1 MTSHDLPDHGCS
13 PVRPRPSHSHSQL
26 LEAVQRYG
34 EMEARLHAM
43 VTEVQRDQHA
53 RVDEDQ
59 LLQLEQQIFVELLQ
73 LGLQSQVIDDL

>member
-1 MTSHDLPDHGCS
+1 MTSHDHGCS
-13 PVRPRPSHSHSQL
+13 PVRHRPSHSQL

-59 LLQLEQQIFVELLQ
+59 LLQLEQQLFVELLQ
-73 LGLQSQVIDDL
+73 LGLQSQVIAALIRL

>member
-1 MTSHDLPDHGCS
+1 ML
-13 PVRPRPSHSHSQL
+13 PRPHRQL

-34 EMEARLHAM
+34 EMEARLRAM

-59 LLQLEQQIFVELLQ
+59 LLQLEQQLFVELLQ

>member
-1 MTSHDLPDHGCS
+1 M
-13 PVRPRPSHSHSQL
+13 
-26 LEAVQRYG
+26 QRYG

-59 LLQLEQQIFVELLQ
+59 LLQLEQQLFVELLQ
-73 LGLQSQVIDDL
+73 LGLQSQVIEDL

>member
-1 MTSHDLPDHGCS
+1 MQSRLHLADEHGCS
-13 PVRPRPSHSHSQL
+13 PVPHRQL

-59 LLQLEQQIFVELLQ
+59 LLQLEQQLFVELLQ

>member
-1 MTSHDLPDHGCS
+1 MTSHDHGCS
-13 PVRPRPSHSHSQL
+13 PVRHRPSHSQL

-59 LLQLEQQIFVELLQ
+59 LIQLEQQIFVELLQ